1 MIRRMPKLQITS
13 AGETRYVD
21 LKPHENT
28 LGRNI
33 HNDVVLNSRFASR
46 RHAVIVVEAAFT
58 TVRDLESQN
67 GTFVNGA
74 RVQTQSLVDGDV
86 IHMGECELRF
96 VAGDQEFSEVEAQR
110 LSSVPNW
117 MLDEHAPTAP
127 DAPGPNGETRRPSKS
142 T

>member
-1 MIRRMPKLQITS
+1 MPKLQMTS
-13 AGETRYVD
+13 AGETRHVD

-33 HNDVVLNSRFASR
+33 HNDIVLNSRFASR

-58 TVRDLESQN
+58 TIRDLASQN
-67 GTFVNGA
+67 GTFVNGV
-74 RVQTQSLVDGDV
+74 RVQTQSLADGDV
-86 IHMGECELRF
+86 IRMGECELHF
-96 VAGDQEFSEVEAQR
+96 IAGDQEFSEVVAQR

-127 DAPGPNGETRRPSKS
+127 DAAGPDEDARRPKS

>member
-1 MIRRMPKLQITS
+1 MMGRMPKLLMTS

-28 LGRNI
+28 LGRNVQ
-33 HNDVVLNSRFASR
+33 NDILLNSRFASR

-58 TVRDLESQN
+58 TIRDRQSQN

-74 RVQTQSLVDGDV
+74 RVQTQVLVDGDV
-86 IHMGECELRF
+86 IRLGDCELHF
-96 VAGDQEFSEVEAQR
+96 IAGDQEFSEVEAQR

-117 MLDEHAPTAP
+117 MIDEGSDDAPTAP
-127 DAPGPNGETRRPSKS
+127 DAAGPGRTRD
-142 T
+142 